1 LGLVGTIAEGDE
13 GPEDPSSGGSED
25 EQVGPGPGPGPGPGR
40 WRRAG
45 GDFSAAFVFGEAEA
59 DGEGAWAAALRQLR
73 GKRAATTLDEKIE
86 KVRQARKLQEKE
98 AKRVKVKN
106 EDAETEDNQ
115 TKKRECEDISGDEDD
130 VESQYSLDDE
140 TIFNKADT
148 VKVKERRRAKKGE
161 TEAESFFE
169 DASQYDDNLSFQ
181 DMNLSRPLL
190 KAITALGFKQPTP
203 IQKACIPVGL
213 LGKDICAC
221 AATGTGKTAA
231 FILPVLERLIYK
243 PRQAPITR
251 VLVLVPTRELGIQVH
266 SVTKQ
271 LAQFSSVTTCLAVGG
286 LDVKTQEAALRSGPD
301 ILIAT
306 PGRLIDHLHNCPS
319 FHLSSVEVLILDEAD
334 RMLDEYFEEQMK
346 EIIRLCSNHHQT
358 MLFSATMTE
367 EVKDLASVSLKNPVR
382 IFVNSN
388 TDVAPFLRQEFIR
401 IRPNREGDREA
412 IVSALLTRTF
422 PDHVMLFTQT
432 KKQAHR
438 MHILLGLMGLRV
450 GELHG
455 NLSQAQR
462 LEALRRFKDEQIDIL
477 VATDVAARGLDI
489 EGVKTVSIGCAE
501 FFNESFNIVF
511 LLTLFLL
518 QVINFT
524 MPNTTKHYVHR
535 VGRTARAG
543 RAGRSVSL
551 VGEEER
557 KMLKDIVKNA
567 RTPVKAR
574 ILPQDVIL
582 KFREKIE
589 NLEKDVYA
597 VLCLEREEREM
608 QQSEAQI
615 NKAKKQLETG
625 KKEAVGE
632 VLERSWFQTREE
644 RKKEKLSKAL
654 QEFDLALRGKKKR
667 KKFMQDSQKKVQ
679 MTAEERSQ
687 FEILKSQMYAERLA
701 KRNRRAKRARALPEE
716 EPVAAAPA
724 GPKRKKKLSVFDE
737 ELTNTS
743 RKALKQYRAG
753 PSFEDR
759 KRLGMVQRRKGGNFK
774 SKSRY

>member
-1 LGLVGTIAEGDE
+1 LGLVGTIAEGDV
-13 GPEDPSSGGSED
+13 GPVDPESGSSED
-25 EQVGPGPGPGPGPGR
+25 EEELRRAPGPGR
-40 WRRAG
+40 RGPTG

-59 DGEGAWAAALRQLR
+59 GGEGAWAAALRQLR

-86 KVRQARKLQEKE
+86 KVRQKRKFQERE
-98 AKRVKVKN
+98 AKQAKARDK
-106 EDAETEDNQ
+106 ETEDNQ
-115 TKKRECEDISGDEDD
+115 TKKRECEDFSRDEEED

-140 TIFNKADT
+140 IIFTKADT
-148 VKVKERRRAKKGE
+148 VKVKEQRRLKKGE
-161 TEAESFFE
+161 EAESFFE
-169 DASQYDDNLSFQ
+169 DASQYDDNLLFQ

-346 EIIRLCSNHHQT
+346 EIIRLCSNHRQT

-489 EGVKTVSIGCAE
+489 EGVKTV
-501 FFNESFNIVF
+501 
-511 LLTLFLL
+511 
-518 QVINFT
+518 INFT

-557 KMLKDIVKNA
+557 KMLKDIVKA
-567 RTPVKAR
+567 AKTPVKAR

-615 NKAKKQLETG
+615 NRAKKQLETG
-625 KKEAVGE
+625 KQETVGE
-632 VLERSWFQTREE
+632 GLERSWFQTREE
-644 RKKEKLSKAL
+644 RKKEKLAKAL

-667 KKFMQDSQKKVQ
+667 KKFMQDRQKKAQ
-679 MTAEERSQ
+679 MTPEERSQ

-701 KRNRRAKRARALPEE
+701 KRNRRAKRARVLPEE
-716 EPVAAAPA
+716 EPAAVPA
-724 GPKRKKKLSVFDE
+724 GPKWKKKLSVFDE

-759 KRLGMVQRRKGGNFK
+759 KRLGMAQHRKGGNFK

>member
-1 LGLVGTIAEGDE
+1 LGLVGTIAEGDA
-13 GPEDPSSGGSED
+13 GPEDPESGGSED
-25 EQVGPGPGPGPGPGR
+25 EEEPRRAPGP
-40 WRRAG
+40 RRRGSAG
-45 GDFSAAFVFGEAEA
+45 GDFSASFVFGEAEA
-59 DGEGAWAAALRQLR
+59 GGEGAWAAALRQLR

-86 KVRQARKLQEKE
+86 KVRQKRKFQERE
-98 AKRVKVKN
+98 AKQAKAKDG
-106 EDAETEDNQ
+106 DAETEDNK
-115 TKKRECEDISGDEDD
+115 TKKTESEDFSRDEEED
-130 VESQYSLDDE
+130 VESQCSLDDE
-140 TIFNKADT
+140 TIFTKADT
-148 VKVKERRRAKKGE
+148 VKVKERKRSKKGE
-161 TEAESFFE
+161 KEAESFFE

-346 EIIRLCSNHHQT
+346 EIIRLCSHHRQT

-489 EGVKTVSIGCAE
+489 EGVKTVSTGSTE
-501 FFNESFNIVF
+501 LFNQSFTIVS

-557 KMLKDIVKNA
+557 KMLKDIVKTA
-567 RTPVKAR
+567 KTPVKAR

-615 NKAKKQLETG
+615 NRAKKQLEAG
-625 KKEAVGE
+625 KQETASEG
-632 VLERSWFQTREE
+632 LERSWFQTREE
-644 RKKEKLSKAL
+644 RKKEKLAKAL

-667 KKFMQDSQKKVQ
+667 KKFMQDQQKKVQ
-679 MTAEERSQ
+679 MTPEERSQ

-716 EPVAAAPA
+716 EPAAAAA
-724 GPKRKKKLSVFDE
+724 GPKRKKKQSVFDE

-759 KRLGMVQRRKGGNFK
+759 KRLGVAQRRKGGNFK

>member
-1 LGLVGTIAEGDE
+1 MRRWGRAGSVAWVVG
-13 GPEDPSSGGSED
+13 
-25 EQVGPGPGPGPGPGR
+25 GPGR
-40 WRRAG
+40 GRCGPGRPSRGRCSSVLPQELRRAPGPRRRGPTG
-45 GDFSAAFVFGEAEA
+45 GDFSAAFVFGEPEA
-59 DGEGAWAAALRQLR
+59 GGEGAWAAALRQLR
-73 GKRAATTLDEKIE
+73 GKRAATTVDEKIE
-86 KVRQARKLQEKE
+86 KVRQKRKLQEKE
-98 AKRVKVKN
+98 AKQAKERD

-115 TKKRECEDISGDEDD
+115 TKKKECEDFSRDEDL
-130 VESQYSLDDE
+130 ESQYSLDDE
-140 TIFNKADT
+140 NIFTKADT
-148 VKVKERRRAKKGE
+148 VKVKERRRSKKGE

-346 EIIRLCSNHHQT
+346 EIIRLCSNHRQT

-367 EVKDLASVSLKNPVR
+367 EVKDLASVSLKNPIR

-412 IVSALLTRTF
+412 IVS
-422 PDHVMLFTQT
+422 DHVMLFTQT

-489 EGVKTVSIGCAE
+489 EGVKTV
-501 FFNESFNIVF
+501 
-511 LLTLFLL
+511 
-518 QVINFT
+518 INFT

-557 KMLKDIVKNA
+557 KMLKDIVKTA
-567 RTPVKAR
+567 KTAVKAR

-615 NKAKKQLETG
+615 NRAKKQLETG
-625 KKEAVGE
+625 KQETVGAG
-632 VLERSWFQTREE
+632 LERSWFQTREE
-644 RKKEKLSKAL
+644 RKKEKLAKAL

-667 KKFMQDSQKKVQ
+667 KKFMQDRQKKVQ
-679 MTAEERSQ
+679 MTPEERSQ

-701 KRNRRAKRARALPEE
+701 KRNRRAKRARVLPEE
-716 EPVAAAPA
+716 EPAAVPA

-759 KRLGMVQRRKGGNFK
+759 KHLGMAQHRKGGNFK
-774 SKSRY
+774 SKSRYKRK

>member
-13 GPEDPSSGGSED
+13 GPQEPETDDSED
-25 EQVGPGPGPGPGPGR
+25 EQVGLGGLGARGGRGPGR
-40 WRRAG
+40 S

-59 DGEGAWAAALRQLR
+59 GGEDAWAAALRQLR

-86 KVRQARKLQEKE
+86 KVRQKRKLQERE
-98 AKRVKVKN
+98 AKQAKVRD
-106 EDAETEDNQ
+106 EDAEAEDNQ
-115 TKKRECEDISGDEDD
+115 TTKRECEDFSRDDED
-130 VESQYSLDDE
+130 VESEYSLDDE
-140 TIFNKADT
+140 SIFTKADK
-148 VKVKERRRAKKGE
+148 VKVKERRKSKKGQ
-161 TEAESFFE
+161 EAESFFE

-346 EIIRLCSNHHQT
+346 EIIRLCSHHRQT

-412 IVSALLTRTF
+412 IVTALLTRTF
-422 PDHVMLFTQT
+422 RDHVMLFTQT

-462 LEALRRFKDEQIDIL
+462 LESLRRFKDEQIDIL

-489 EGVKTVSIGCAE
+489 EGVKTVSICSAE
-501 FFNESFNIVF
+501 VFSEAFNVVS
-511 LLTLFLL
+511 LLTPFLS

-543 RAGRSVSL
+543 KAGRSVSL

-557 KMLKDIVKNA
+557 KMLKDIVKTA
-567 RTPVKAR
+567 KTAVKAR

-589 NLEKDVYA
+589 NLEKDIYA

-615 NKAKKQLETG
+615 NRAKKQLETG
-625 KKEAVGE
+625 KKETGAE
-632 VLERSWFQTREE
+632 SLERSWFQTREE
-644 RKKEKLSKAL
+644 RKKEKLAKAL

-667 KKFMQDSQKKVQ
+667 KKFMQDTQKKAQ
-679 MTAEERSQ
+679 MTPEERSQ

-716 EPVAAAPA
+716 EPAAVPA
-724 GPKRKKKLSVFDE
+724 GPKKKKKVSVFDE

-759 KRLGMVQRRKGGNFK
+759 KRLGIAQRRKGGNFK